1 MASRPLSSRALARS
15 PAGIVVGARRP
26 GRVQEA
32 DTEPA
37 SAPRVFTI
45 VVDRCPTGSPG
56 GATIAAAKAD
66 GRARALGG
74 E

>member
-1 MASRPLSSRALARS
+1 
-15 PAGIVVGARRP
+15 
-26 GRVQEA
+26 VQEA